1 VTHLSVH
8 NCRSDEHSVVKLE
21 PRFPDRP
28 AFDLVAI
35 VDPVSRGAQ
44 KIAPVLEVL
53 RQVLLRIPGIGSKE
67 SIPPAYVLIYLGN
80 LKDDYPWPR

>member
-1 VTHLSVH
+1 LKEYFKAPQYDCIKNGDTNNHTNSLSHLPVD

-28 AFDLVAI
+28 AFDLVAV

-53 RQVLLRIPGIGSKE
+53 RQVPSF
-67 SIPPAYVLIYLGN
+67 SYL
-80 LKDDYPWPR
+80 